1 MEITILRLKWKLQQ
15 HATTLVQQYKY
26 RGMHG
31 GWVNGWVGER
41 VGGQ

>member
-15 HATTLVQQYKY
+15 HATTLQQYKY